1 VSPDIVTLDVSSDSQ
16 SRIAREG
23 LRELLQMER
32 DAEGQTLNT
41 RTTPPG
47 VSVVIPTHNRARVV
61 GRAIRSALAQTYQ
74 ALEVIVVDDGSTDN
88 TTEVVNGIRDERVR
102 YIRHDRNLGGGAA
115 RNTGIGAANGQ
126 YVAFLD
132 SDDEWMPQKLWRQIH
147 VLEEAGP
154 SLGAVCTGFVA
165 VDGRGDVRRTRIPRP
180 RDMERD
186 ELLAGN
192 RVGTASTVLARRA
205 LLEAIGGFDT
215 SLTSCQDWDMY
226 LRLADRSRFG
236 FVPEVLVR
244 YYVGNGDQITSDGL
258 AVVNGHMRLAQ
269 KYLEQSKAFD
279 AAPRAR
285 HLYALGQR
293 LVGLGYRFGAAEA
306 IRFGRSFVWMAFR
319 TNPKSLRYLAYY
331 LASSNRFTG
340 VTLWRRISTVLQ
352 ELGGPAP
359 SQLRDPS

>member
-1 VSPDIVTLDVSSDSQ
+1 
-16 SRIAREG
+16 
-23 LRELLQMER
+23 
-32 DAEGQTLNT
+32 
-41 RTTPPG
+41 
-47 VSVVIPTHNRARVV
+47 
-61 GRAIRSALAQTYQ
+61 
-74 ALEVIVVDDGSTDN
+74 
-88 TTEVVNGIRDERVR
+88 
-102 YIRHDRNLGGGAA
+102 
-115 RNTGIGAANGQ
+115 
-126 YVAFLD
+126 
-132 SDDEWMPQKLWRQIH
+132 
-147 VLEEAGP
+147 
-154 SLGAVCTGFVA
+154 
-165 VDGRGDVRRTRIPRP
+165 
-180 RDMERD
+180 MERD